1 MQPTAS
7 YIIHPYMVWLSIIYR
22 LRELA
27 LPKTSRLELRIGASM
42 IILFHKA
49 VIAKGVNSWRQSVE
63 VDYRMLVWLKFA
75 DDTQTNMTGILLTMS
90 GKEPGCPK
98 R

>member
-1 MQPTAS
+1 MEVKHGLIVRQYDTYDKPTFANMQPTAS

-42 IILFHKA
+42 IISFHQA
-49 VIAKGVNSWRQSVE
+49 VIAKGVNS
-63 VDYRMLVWLKFA
+63 
-75 DDTQTNMTGILLTMS
+75 
-90 GKEPGCPK
+90 
-98 R
+98 